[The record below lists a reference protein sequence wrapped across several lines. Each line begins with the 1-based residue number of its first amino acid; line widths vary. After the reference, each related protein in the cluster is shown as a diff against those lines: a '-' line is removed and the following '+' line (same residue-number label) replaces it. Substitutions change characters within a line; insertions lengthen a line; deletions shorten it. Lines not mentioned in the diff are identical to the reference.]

1 MTIDRLGVVLLV
13 ASVVLLVCVV
23 AVRLSVRSGLPS
35 LLLYLGLG
43 LLLGED
49 GIGRI
54 GFDDTRLT
62 AVLGYAALVVILAE
76 GGLTTRWESIKPSV
90 APAALLATVGT
101 SVSIVVTGVAAA
113 WLLNT
118 DLVFGLLVGA
128 VLSSTDAAAVFSV
141 LRRVP
146 LPPRVTAL
154 LEAESG
160 FNDAPVVIAV
170 VALTSVAG
178 GHSEHGLLF
187 YAGEAVLELAVGGV
201 VGVAVGWGGG
211 WAIKRV
217 ALPASGLY
225 PIAVLSLAVGAY
237 GAAAVLHGSGFLAT
251 YLASLVLG
259 NLRLPHRAA
268 VRGFAEGL
276 GWLAQIGLFVL
287 LGLLAT
293 PSRMGGQVLA
303 AVAIGLVL
311 LLLARPLSVVA
322 STVWFRVPWRQQVFL
337 SWAGLRGA
345 VPVVLTTIPVSAGL
359 PGSGD
364 IFDLVFVL
372 VVLYTLVQG
381 PTLPLV
387 ARVLGLAE
395 DDRAVDLD
403 VEASPLGAL
412 HADVLQ
418 VKVGP
423 ASRMHGV
430 EVFELRMPAGAN
442 VTLVVRDGKSF
453 VPTPRT
459 MLRHGDDLI
468 IVVPSAVRRATE
480 ERLREISAAGKLAM
494 WRRERPA
501 GPPLRIRG
509 RGLGR
514 GLDDARAAT
523 VLGGDPGAPR
533 DAVPPV

>member
-13 ASVVLLVCVV
+13 ASAVLLVCVV

-49 GIGRI
+49 GPGGI

-76 GGLTTRWESIKPSV
+76 GGLTTRWESIRPSV

-118 DLVFGLLVGA
+118 DLIFGLLVGA

-178 GHSEHGLLF
+178 GESDHGLLF
-187 YAGEAVLELAVGGV
+187 YVGEAVLELVVGGV

-211 WAIKRV
+211 WMLKRV

-225 PIAVLSLAVGAY
+225 PIAVLALAVGAY

-293 PSRMGGQVLA
+293 PSRMGGEVLA
-303 AVAIGLVL
+303 GVAIGMVL
-311 LLLARPLSVVA
+311 LLVARPLSVVA
-322 STVWFRVPWRQQVFL
+322 STVWFRVPWREQAFL

-345 VPVVLTTIPVSAGL
+345 VPVVLATIPMSAGL
-359 PGSGD
+359 GRSD
-364 IFDLVFVL
+364 EIFDLVFVL
-372 VVLYTLVQG
+372 VVIYTVVQA
-381 PTLPLV
+381 PTLPFV
-387 ARVLGLAE
+387 ARRLGLAA
-395 DDRAVDLD
+395 DSTAVDLD

-412 HADVLQ
+412 QADVLQ

-423 ASRMHGV
+423 RSRMHGV
-430 EVFELRMPAGAN
+430 EVFELRLPTGAN
-442 VTLVVRDGKSF
+442 VTLVVREGRSF

-468 IVVPSAVRRATE
+468 VVVPSAVRRITE
-480 ERLREISAAGKLAM
+480 QRLREISAGGKLAM
-494 WRRERPA
+494 WRRE
-501 GPPLRIRG
+501 GPPGPALRVRG
-509 RGLGR
+509 RGIGR
-514 GLDDARAAT
+514 WTDARAST